1 MVADCLKRLLQS
13 GYDIQG
19 TFAYSVFKA
28 KKIGK
33 NASLRA
39 RIGVAATGLSGIV
52 SNMVK
57 ATIPKPGRTSLT
69 EQITTELRR
78 RILNGQLAEGTML
91 RQERLAGELGVSRI
105 PLREAIKH
113 LEAEGLVV
121 SELHKGTVVSSLSPV
136 ELEELFGIRMQL
148 ETWLFAT
155 AIPRMTQAD
164 FDTAQALIEEASRI
178 GDTVNWGEL
187 NWHFHE
193 ALYRASGS
201 RIALKLLRS
210 VHDNAARYVNLQLVV
225 TQDVERELSDHHAIL
240 AYARLRDVDR
250 GVDMLRNHIAR
261 VCRNLMTSL
270 AAGAAKGLKQ
280 SA

>member
-1 MVADCLKRLLQS
+1 MAKDSGPQS
-13 GYDIQG
+13 G
-19 TFAYSVFKA
+19 
-28 KKIGK
+28 
-33 NASLRA
+33 
-39 RIGVAATGLSGIV
+39 RI
-52 SNMVK
+52 
-57 ATIPKPGRTSLT
+57 SLT

-91 RQERLAGELGVSRI
+91 RQERLSSELGVSRI
-105 PLREAIKH
+105 PLREAIRH

-148 ETWLFAT
+148 ETWLFEA

-164 FDTAQALIEEASRI
+164 FDDAQALIEEASRT
-178 GDTVNWGEL
+178 GDTDNWGEL
-187 NWHFHE
+187 NWRFHE

-225 TQDVERELSDHHAIL
+225 MRDVERELSDHHAML
-240 AYARLRDVDR
+240 AYARLRDVAR

-261 VCRNLMTSL
+261 VCRNLMMSL
-270 AAGAAKGLKQ
+270 AAGAPADLKNI
-280 SA
+280 A